1 MTEAKYSTHIYDLS
15 IKRVDTPVNL
25 GGGSIS
31 VIAVK
36 GDCFIKLNDKSQDP
50 INLLHT
56 ATIKTEFTKFYLSNN
71 VQVGGFV
78 AIIVGKHCEFELTTN
93 VTQAAHG
100 PLLFPKQIIPE
111 HLLGRVIDTPE
122 IINVW
127 NIENAVFKHKIGVS
141 SQTGSLRGIFI
152 SPDGLKLYIIG
163 RTIVNPT
170 TRFNRIHEYNL
181 SKSWDISTATFRHSL
196 DISTQTT
203 SPTGL
208 TFNPGGSAMFCID
221 KTTRTILK
229 YTLATS
235 WDITTATFNTSFLI
249 STSVNLPFDLYITSD
264 GHKMYIIDAH
274 IDTVIEFNLN
284 IAWDITTIISQQS
297 LNITH
302 HMDDPRTLFLSPDGL
317 CLYVTGRAPQKI
329 LAFRLLKA
337 WDISTAILHQ
347 SFDYNLIM
355 EHPVGIFFKSDG
367 TKMYKGESVN
377 NRIYEFDL

>member
-93 VTQAAHG
+93 ITQAAHE

-127 NIENAVFKHKIGVS
+127 NIKNA
-141 SQTGSLRGIFI
+141 TLRHSFNITAQCTNPTGIFFRL
-152 SPDGLKLYIIG
+152 DGLKMYAIG
-163 RTIVNPT
+163 KRSDRV
-170 TRFNRIHEYNL
+170 HEYDL
-181 SKSWDISTATFRHSL
+181 STAWDISTATFKHSFNVDL
-196 DISTQTT
+196 QSLNPSDLYFSSDGTTMYVTDNVSGDIFGYVLST
-203 SPTGL
+203 PW
-208 TFNPGGSAMFCID
+208 NV
-221 KTTRTILK
+221 
-229 YTLATS
+229 
-235 WDITTATFNTSFLI
+235 TTATY
-249 STSVNLPFDLYITSD
+249 STNIIIVTGVPSSVTFDGT
-264 GHKMYIIDAH
+264 GHKMYILTM
-274 IDTVIEFNLN
+274 DTTLIEEFDLST
-284 IAWDITTIISQQS
+284 AWDVTTAIYKHSFNVGLHITSPMS
-297 LNITH
+297 VS
-302 HMDDPRTLFLSPDGL
+302 FSPDGL
-317 CLYVTGRAPQKI
+317 KFYVIGGDPKKVIAY
-329 LAFRLLKA
+329 RLLEA
-337 WDISTAILHQ
+337 WDVTTAIYIQ
-347 SFDYNLIM
+347 SFDYSLIFQD
-355 EHPVGIFFKSDG
+355 PTGIFFKPDG
-367 TKMYKGESVN
+367 SKMYTICRITN
-377 NRIYEFDL
+377 HIYEFDL